1 MALNANALT
10 TVARLRQWVSA
21 GLPEETGG
29 RLSDEALEALI
40 NQASAALEAWCDRVL
55 VAPAEP
61 VTYTFDGDGGQRLIL
76 PEWPVVSVSGVTVDG
91 DAVPAR
97 GDVLGLGYVVR
108 TYEGWLA
115 LVGYRFASGEQNVTV
130 SARLGYDA
138 TLARTDRRHRRALD
152 DLEQACLQL
161 AAHWFAEP
169 SALPTPE
176 AGRPELD
183 AGLPAPV
190 KGLLQPYRRW
200 GV

>member
-1 MALNANALT
+1 MALHANALT
-10 TVARLRQWVSA
+10 TVARLRQWVSQ

-40 NQASAALEAWCDRVL
+40 NQASGALEAWCDRLL
-55 VAPAEP
+55 VAPSAP

-76 PEWPVVSVSGVTVDG
+76 PEWPVVSLAGVTVDG
-91 DAVPAR
+91 DTLPAR
-97 GDVLGLGYVVR
+97 SDALGVGYVVR
-108 TYEGWLA
+108 PYEGWLA
-115 LVGYRFASGEQNVTV
+115 LVGYRFATGVQNVVV

-138 TLARTDRRHRRALD
+138 TLAATDRRHRRALD

-161 AAHWFAEP
+161 AGHWFAQPAAVP
-169 SALPTPE
+169 SAG
-176 AGRPELD
+176 AGRGELD
-183 AGLPAPV
+183 AGLPAEV